1 MLEGRLSV
9 SIDLE
14 RNGHVAVIT
23 INQPDKL
30 NALSSERIRD
40 LLSTVRNVSA
50 DPAVR
55 AIVLTGAGDRA
66 FAAGADIRE
75 MAGLSRD
82 EALAFGRLGHATA
95 QALETAPQP
104 VIAAINGFAF
114 GGGCELALACDI
126 RHAAENAVF
135 AQPEV
140 GLGIPPGWGA
150 TQRLPRLVN
159 PAIAAEM
166 IFTGKRID
174 AEEALRIGLVNAVFP
189 VDVLMERTFDLAG
202 TIAAQAP
209 DAVRAAKRLMAISR
223 TNHPTQSHSE
233 EMRTFA
239 EAFDGAEQREGM
251 RAFLDK
257 RPATFGDGPAS

>member
-1 MLEGRLSV
+1 V

-14 RNGHVAVIT
+14 LDGHIAVVT
-23 INQPDKL
+23 INQPHVL
-30 NALSSERIRD
+30 NALDNGHLRD
-40 LLSTVRNVSA
+40 LLSTLRKISA
-50 DPAVR
+50 DPSVYT
-55 AIVLTGAGDRA
+55 IVLTGAGDRA

-75 MAGLSRD
+75 MSALSRD
-82 EALAFGRLGHATA
+82 EALAFGRLGHAVA

-104 VIAAINGFAF
+104 VIAAINGFAL

-126 RHAAENAVF
+126 RYASERAVF

-159 PAIAAEM
+159 PGVAAEM
-166 IFTGKRID
+166 IFSGKRVD
-174 AEEALRIGLVNAVFP
+174 AAEAARLGLVNAVFP
-189 VDVLMERTFDLAG
+189 ADELMEKTFELAR

-209 DAVRAAKRLMAISR
+209 DAVRAAKRLIAISR
-223 TNHPTQSHSE
+223 GNHPTQSHSE

-239 EAFDGAEQREGM
+239 EAFGGAEQREGM

-257 RPATFGDGPAS
+257 RPAVFRNGNAS

>member
-1 MLEGRLSV
+1 M
-9 SIDLE
+9 SIDLH
-14 RNGHVAVIT
+14 RDGHVAVIT
-23 INQPDKL
+23 INQPVRL
-30 NALSSERIRD
+30 NALDSERLRD
-40 LLSTVRNVSA
+40 LLSTVRDVSS
-50 DPAVR
+50 DSSVR
-55 AIVLTGAGDRA
+55 AIVLTGGGDRA
-66 FAAGADIRE
+66 FVAGADIGE

-82 EALAFGRLGHATA
+82 EALAFARLGHATA
-95 QALETAPQP
+95 QALEMAPQP

-126 RHAAENAVF
+126 RYAARNAMF

-159 PAIAAEM
+159 PGVAAEL
-166 IFTGKRID
+166 IFTGKRLD
-174 AEEALRIGLVNAVFP
+174 ADEALRIGLVNAVFP
-189 VDVLMERTFDLAG
+189 ADILMDRTFELAR

-209 DAVRAAKRLMAISR
+209 DAVRAAKRLIAISR
-223 TNHPTQSHSE
+223 TNHPTQSLSE

-257 RPATFGDGPAS
+257 RAAAFGDGTAS

>member
-1 MLEGRLSV
+1 M
-9 SIDLE
+9 SIDLV
-14 RNGHVAVIT
+14 RDGHVAVIT
-23 INQPDKL
+23 INQPDTL
-30 NALSSERIRD
+30 NALDSERLRE
-40 LLSTVRNVSA
+40 LLTTVRDVSA
-50 DPAVR
+50 VPSVR

-75 MAGLSRD
+75 MVGLSRD
-82 EALAFGRLGHATA
+82 EALAFGRLGHAAA

-104 VIAAINGFAF
+104 VIAAVNGFAL

-126 RHAAENAVF
+126 RYASENAVF

-140 GLGIPPGWGA
+140 GLGIPPGWGG

-159 PAIAAEM
+159 PGVAAEM

-174 AEEALRIGLVNAVFP
+174 AEEAARLGLVNAVFP
-189 VDVLMERTFDLAG
+189 ADVLMDRTFELAR

-209 DAVRAAKRLMAISR
+209 GAVQAAKRLMAISR
-223 TNHPTQSHSE
+223 TDHPTQSHSE

-239 EAFDGAEQREGM
+239 EAFGGAEHREGM
-251 RAFLDK
+251 QAFLDK
-257 RPATFGDGPAS
+257 RPAVFDDGITS